1 MGLVTMRR
9 DDDNELGDAIV
20 FPLGEQFVDGS
31 MEGLAAKSRG
41 AGEGPPPIETP

>member
-9 DDDNELGDAIV
+9 DDNELGDAIV

>member
-9 DDDNELGDAIV
+9 DDNELGDAIV

-31 MEGLAAKSRG
+31 MEGLAAK
-41 AGEGPPPIETP
+41 GPPPIETP